1 MPSLKLLHIADIH
14 LGKKGREEHILKQL
28 EKVIEIGIKEK
39 VDLLLI
45 GGDLF
50 DNNEVSK
57 KEKEVLKET
66 LLPLKE
72 KVVAICGNHDF
83 QVELEG
89 VPFHK
94 RPTVLRIGD
103 DLLLYLFPFHPEG
116 SWQREVL
123 NGLSLER
130 WAPCQVVLCHAS
142 YTENPKVVEE
152 LTEDKA
158 LYWPFSRKDLQ
169 GLPIDYLALGH
180 YHNPLLWEEKDILCG
195 YPGSIEPL
203 SFKEEGPRKA
213 FLLIWEGK
221 IRIEEI
227 NLGFQVPHI
236 TYHWTLGF
244 DLEEEELFRRL
255 NALKAQKGRFQV
267 IISGF
272 VKDRE
277 VFLAKLK
284 DFEEPEKFKFVP
296 KVMDYRKVKE
306 DLLLQNMVK
315 LLEEYIRTKFMNE
328 SERKERFERLLSLS
342 FHLLGENVD

>member
-1 MPSLKLLHIADIH
+1 MQSLKLLHIADVH
-14 LGKKGREEHILKQL
+14 FGKKGREEHILKQL
-28 EKVIEIGIKEK
+28 EKVVEIGIEEK

-57 KEKEVLKET
+57 KEKELLKEV
-66 LLPLKE
+66 LSPLKNQ
-72 KVVAICGNHDF
+72 VVAICGNHDF

-89 VPFHK
+89 LPFYK
-94 RPTVLRIGD
+94 RSSDLRIGD
-103 DLLLYLFPFHPEG
+103 DLLIYLFPFHPEG
-116 SWQREVL
+116 SWQKEVL
-123 NGLSLER
+123 NGLPLER
-130 WAPCQVVLCHAS
+130 RASCQVVLCHAS
-142 YTENPKVVEE
+142 YMENSRVVKE

-180 YHNPLLWEEKDILCG
+180 YHNYLLWEEKGILCG

-213 FLLIWEGK
+213 LLLIWEGK
-221 IRIEEI
+221 IRVEEI
-227 NLGFQVPHI
+227 DLGFQVPHT
-236 TYHWTLGF
+236 TYRWTLGF
-244 DLEEEELFRRL
+244 DLEEEELFRKL
-255 NALKAQKGRFQV
+255 SALRAQKGRFQV
-267 IISGF
+267 ILSGF

-284 DFEEPEKFKFVP
+284 DFEEPEKFKIVP
-296 KVMDYRKVKE
+296 KVMDYGKVKE

-315 LLEEYIRTKFMNE
+315 LVEEHVRTKVMSE

-342 FHLLGENVD
+342 FHLLGEDVD